1 MLIHLFI
8 SKLIKIKF
16 FVFKKIMIYCFI
28 FKITF
33 LLIIKKLIC
42 LIDKKKFLII
52 NYLIKFIFNIITIK
66 KF

>member
-1 MLIHLFI
+1 MLIHLII
-8 SKLIKIKF
+8 SKLIKIK
-16 FVFKKIMIYCFI
+16 KMMIYCFI